1 MKINISENIRNMR
14 KQRDMMQEQLAEALG
29 VSIGAVSK
37 WERGAAVPDLS
48 YIVEMA
54 DLFGV
59 SVDTLVGYQVQSGA
73 AKALEERI
81 HDFQRKKDYESA
93 VAEAEKALVRYP
105 NDFAIVYRCGEMYQ
119 LNGIENGN
127 IKAVER
133 AIELLNHAILLLPQN
148 TDPEISELSIQTEI
162 AHCYLVLDRKDKAL
176 DLLKKY
182 NAGGI
187 HNALIG
193 LTYATTKD
201 YEPKE
206 AEQYLMRAFSDVFA
220 SLVRIM
226 TGYIN
231 YYARMKDYEA
241 TLDATLWLIR
251 YMESIKISEDAVSY
265 VDKVC
270 VPFYSECANL
280 SDILGRKEDAKR
292 YLKKAYQVAEAFDEA
307 PVYNVYQMK
316 FRIGDTEN
324 AVAYDDIGQTAI
336 DAIERHMERESFSDY
351 LRAIWSEI
359 KEES

>member
-1 MKINISENIRNMR
+1 MKISIAENIRNMR
-14 KQRDMMQEQLAEALG
+14 KQRDMMQERLAEALG

-93 VAEAEKALVRYP
+93 VVEAEKALVRYP

-201 YEPKE
+201 YDPKE
-206 AEQYLMRAFSDVFA
+206 AEPYLMRAFSDVFV

-226 TGYIN
+226 AGYLN
-231 YYARMKDYEA
+231 CYAQRKDYETA
-241 TLDATLWLIR
+241 LDASLWLVR
-251 YMESIKISEDAVSY
+251 YMESIKISEESVTY
-265 VDKVC
+265 VDKLC
-270 VPFYSECANL
+270 APFYAECANL
-280 SDILGRKEDAKR
+280 SDILGRTGDAEG
-292 YLKKAYQVAEAFDEA
+292 YLRKAYKIAKTFDEA

-316 FRIGDTEN
+316 FCIGDTEN
-324 AVAYDDIGQTAI
+324 AIAYDDIGQTAMDGI
-336 DAIERHMERESFSDY
+336 NRQMEGEDWSDR
-351 LRAIWSEI
+351 LRNIWRKI